1 MKLDGKTIYA
11 QSREETREDLTQDI
25 IFYYD
30 VPDLNPITKI
40 YENISDIDK
49 TYKLL
54 KKATESK

>member
-1 MKLDGKTIYA
+1 L
-11 QSREETREDLTQDI
+11 EDLTQDI

-30 VPDLNPITKI
+30 VSDLNPISKI